1 MDIITQNAYHRQR
14 MLNYFKK
21 HGATETSLRYKVSRK
36 TIYKWANRYDGT
48 IESLKD
54 KSHKPHTS
62 PKAHTIAEIAM
73 VKRALKKVKW
83 LDLLLAYQR
92 LSSRGYSRSYG
103 GFRRIAQKLRALK
116 PKKSIAKKK
125 PKPYAKACYP
135 GQKIQ
140 VDVKYVP
147 RECIARGT
155 NGGKSYYQFT
165 AVDECTRWTYRQM
178 YDEKSSYCAKQFLE
192 ELLRA
197 APFPIRM
204 IQTDNGTEFTNALL
218 VIKAKHKT
226 LFEQALEDMDIL
238 YKRIRI
244 ATPRHNGKVERQH
257 RTDMLRFYSNMK
269 MYSLA
274 DGRKQLAAYNKRSNS
289 YIKTCLGM
297 KSPNEVLRDYLAVMF

>member
-21 HGATETSLRYKVSRK
+21 HGATETSLRYRVSRK
-36 TIYKWANRYDGT
+36 TIYKWNNRYNGT
-48 IESLKD
+48 LESLKD
-54 KSHKPHTS
+54 RSHRPLTS
-62 PKAHTIAEIAM
+62 PKAHSDAEIAM

-83 LDLLLAYQR
+83 QDLLLAYQR
-92 LSSRGYSRSYG
+92 LMSRGYNRSYG
-103 GFRRIAQKLRALK
+103 GFKRLAQKLRALK
-116 PKKSIAKKK
+116 PKKSVAKKK
-125 PKPYAKACYP
+125 PKPYTKAHYP

-147 RECIARGT
+147 RECIV
-155 NGGKSYYQFT
+155 GGRSYYQFT
-165 AVDECTRWTYRQM
+165 AVDECTRWTFRQM
-178 YDEKSSYCAKQFLE
+178 YDEKSSYCAKQFLD
-192 ELLRA
+192 ELLAA

-204 IQTDNGTEFTNALL
+204 VQTDNGTEFTNALL

-238 YKRIRI
+238 YRRIRI
-244 ATPRHNGKVERQH
+244 ATPRHNGKVERMH
-257 RTDMLRFYSNMK
+257 RTDMLRFYDNMK

-274 DGRKQLAAYNKRSNS
+274 DGRKQLAAYNKRSNN

-297 KSPNEVLRDYLAVMF
+297 KSPNEVLEGYLAVMF